1 MTNIS
6 LAESYILKAKKRRM
20 VLELLLREDDY
31 SDVIREAQELVELCI
46 KGMLRFAGIEP
57 PKCHDV
63 GHLLLEHKEKFQDI
77 VDEDTLRIAAISREL
92 RKERELAFYGDIDFI
107 PSEEYTEEDA
117 KKAIDDAR
125 FVLDTATR
133 IVIKR

>member
-6 LAESYILKAKKRRM
+6 LAQSYMLKAGKRRM
-20 VLELLLREDDY
+20 VLELLLKEGDY

-57 PKCHDV
+57 PKFHDV
-63 GHLLLEHKEKFQDI
+63 GPLLIEHKEKFRDI
-77 VDEDTLRIAAISREL
+77 VYEDILRMAAVSREL

-117 KKAIDDAR
+117 K
-125 FVLDTATR
+125 TAFDNACFILETAKKV
-133 IVIKR
+133 VIER